1 MKRQEQVKQPLIQ
14 FDHVSFQYDS
24 QSEKNLIDIDFD
36 VYPGETILIV
46 GPSGSG
52 KSTIARCING
62 QIPNTYPGTL
72 EGKVRINGQDISTSS
87 IFDLSLDVGTVLQDT
102 DGQFVGLTVA
112 EDIAFVLENDNIPQ
126 TDMHETVARWSKTL
140 DIHQLL
146 EKMPNKLSGGQKQRV
161 SIGGILVNDIPILL
175 LDEPLANLDPAAG
188 VETMQLIQKMS
199 KQNNYT
205 TIIVEHR
212 LEEALLANVD
222 RVLVIDEGHLMAD
235 MTPTELLKSELL
247 KKIGVR
253 EPLYL
258 DAMKYAGLDIESF
271 PVLGHFSQVQFSNE
285 QLLQIQNWAKG
296 IHQREAELNEE
307 TILEVEKVHFSYDES
322 LAEQTL
328 ADVSFSI
335 QKGDIVSI
343 VGSNGA
349 GKSTMAKLICGFV
362 RPTSGNIKIGPQDIE
377 QLSIKEIAD
386 NVGFIMQNPNHMI
399 SKTMIYDEV
408 ALGLINRG
416 WTEEDIEER
425 VYEVLKICGL
435 YPFRNWPI
443 SALSYGQKR
452 RVTIASILALNPQ
465 IIILDEPTAG
475 QDYAHYTEMMQF
487 IQQLNADNKM
497 TILMITHDMHLMQ
510 EYTNRTLVFDEG
522 KLLADT
528 TPATVASSP
537 ELIKA
542 AHLAETSL
550 YQLGKLLPSIV
561 PKNFIEQFMQY
572 ERGVRQ

>member
-1 MKRQEQVKQPLIQ
+1 MKAQLNQPLIQ
-14 FDHVSFQYDS
+14 FEQVSFQYDS
-24 QSEKNLIDIDFD
+24 QSEKNLINIDFD

-62 QIPNTYPGTL
+62 QIPNTYPGKI
-72 EGKVRINGQDISTSS
+72 EGKVLINGQDITNST
-87 IFDLSLDVGTVLQDT
+87 IFDLSLEVGTVLQDT

-112 EDIAFVLENDNIPQ
+112 EDIAFVLENDQVPQ
-126 TDMHETVARWSKTL
+126 GEMFGTVERWSQTL
-140 DIHQLL
+140 DINSLL
-146 EKMPNKLSGGQKQRV
+146 NRPPGKLSGGQKQRV

-188 VETMQLIQKMS
+188 AETMQLIQKMS
-199 KQNNYT
+199 EQNNYT

-212 LEEALLANVD
+212 LEEALLADVD
-222 RVLVIDEGHLMAD
+222 RILVINEGHLIAN
-235 MTPTELLKSELL
+235 MTPTELLKSEILT
-247 KKIGVR
+247 KIGIR

-258 DAMKYAGLDIESF
+258 DAMKYAGLDIDSF
-271 PVLGHFSQVQFSNE
+271 PILGHFNQVHFTSE
-285 QLLQIQNWAKG
+285 QLLQIEQWAESVTQSEEHPVK
-296 IHQREAELNEE
+296 E
-307 TILEVEKVHFSYDES
+307 TILNVENVSFYYDETV
-322 LAEQTL
+322 ERKTL
-328 ADVSFSI
+328 SDISFSI

-349 GKSTMAKLICGFV
+349 GKSTMAKLLCGFV
-362 RPTSGNIKIGPQDIE
+362 RPTAGTVEMNGQDI
-377 QLSIKEIAD
+377 QNLSIKEIAD
-386 NVGFIMQNPNHMI
+386 SVGFIMQNPNNMI
-399 SKTMIYDEV
+399 SKTMIFDEV
-408 ALGLINRG
+408 ALGLVNRG
-416 WTEEDIEER
+416 WTEADIEER

-465 IIILDEPTAG
+465 VIILDEPTAG
-475 QDYAHYTEMMQF
+475 QDYAHYTEMMEF
-487 IQQLNADNKM
+487 IQKLNNENDM

-528 TPATVASSP
+528 TPAAVASNP
-537 ELIKA
+537 QLIQA

-550 YQLGKLLPSIV
+550 YQLGKMLPSLV
-561 PKNFIEQFMQY
+561 AKDFIERFMQY
-572 ERGVRQ
+572 EREVRQ